1 MMPGASPRT
10 GASRRWDAVV
20 VGARCAGAATA
31 MLLARH
37 GMDVLV
43 LDRARPGSDTVSTHG
58 LVRGGTLQLRR
69 WGLLDRIVA
78 AGTPGIRRTV
88 FHYCEGTTVEDVAM
102 SVKPLAGVDRFY
114 APRRTVLD
122 SVLADA
128 ARDAGATLRFGT
140 AVTDVLRGADGAVT
154 GVVARPHNSDPI
166 EIAADIVVGADG
178 LRSVVANRVNA
189 PFERIGTGASGF
201 LYGYWAGVPVEGY
214 EWYYRPGVMA
224 GMFPTNGG
232 RTCVLVGAPAA
243 RVRQVGPAGFDRL
256 LAEADPSARAR
267 VRAGAPDGRVRAF
280 AAPPGYHRRAFGDGW
295 ALVGDA
301 GHWKD
306 PAGMHGMTDAFRD
319 AEFLARA
326 LVAAPTPGR
335 RRNLALAGY
344 QATRDQLSVR
354 MADVVDEIAAFDWT
368 LTRLRR
374 LLLEMSSTMA
384 DEVEA
389 LTALDAWDAWDA
401 CAPDE
406 PVGGPR
412 GLLPAVI

>member
-1 MMPGASPRT
+1 MIPDTSLRT
-10 GASRRWDAVV
+10 DASRHWDAVV

-43 LDRARPGSDTVSTHG
+43 LDRARCGSDTVSTHG

-69 WGLLDRIVA
+69 WGLLDRIAA

-88 FHYCEGTTVEDVAM
+88 FHYCEGARVEDVAV
-102 SVKPLAGVDRFY
+102 SVKPVAGVDRFY
-114 APRRTVLD
+114 ASRRTVVD
-122 SVLADA
+122 SVLVDA

-140 AVTDVLRGADGAVT
+140 TVTDVLRGAGGAVN
-154 GVVARPHNSDPI
+154 GVVARPYHGDPVK
-166 EIAADIVVGADG
+166 IAADVVVGADG
-178 LRSVVANRVNA
+178 LRSVVASRVGA
-189 PFERIGTGASGF
+189 PVERIGTGTSGF
-201 LYGYWAGVPVEGY
+201 LYGYWTGIPVEGY

-224 GMFPTNGG
+224 GMFPTNDG

-243 RVRQVGPAGFDRL
+243 RVRQVGSAGFDRL
-256 LAEADPSARAR
+256 LAEADPSAMARAR
-267 VRAGAPDGRVRAF
+267 AGVPDGRLRAF
-280 AAPPGYHRRAFGDGW
+280 TAPPGYHRRAFGDGW

-326 LVAAPTPGR
+326 LVATPSRGR
-335 RRNLALAGY
+335 RRDLALADY
-344 QATRDQLSVR
+344 QATRDHLSVR

-368 LTRLRR
+368 LARLRR
-374 LLLEMSSTMA
+374 LLLEMSSAMA

-389 LTALDAWDAWDA
+389 LTALDTR
-401 CAPDE
+401 APGE
-406 PVGGPR
+406 PVR
-412 GLLPAVI
+412 GRRRLAPAVT